1 MPAEPSCGN
10 SCCWGGGEGSG
21 IGAGDQSPH
30 SEVAPPEV
38 IGRKSA
44 FTVPESQFRGN
55 KNSTKIFFAFL
66 LTRNFHQCGHR
77 GHTKFELALSVIS
90 VTFQ

>member
-1 MPAEPSCGN
+1 M
-10 SCCWGGGEGSG
+10 

-44 FTVPESQFRGN
+44 FTVPESQFKGD
-55 KNSTKIFFAFL
+55 KNSTKIFLPSFL
-66 LTRNFHQCGHR
+66 LGIFT
-77 GHTKFELALSVIS
+77 SVGIV
-90 VTFQ
+90 VTQSLYLLFQ